1 MGQFFEELKRRN
13 VFRVAV
19 AYLISFWVM
28 IQVADIV
35 FSAFQMPE
43 WTITLIVVL
52 LALGFIPV
60 LIFSWVYELTPE
72 GLKKDKD
79 VVHDESITRQT
90 TRKLDIAVIILLVI
104 AIGLVGVQQILLPK
118 SRSDVQPTVA
128 NGEKS
133 IAVLPFLD
141 LSQEG
146 DQEYFADGIAEEL
159 LNVLA
164 KVDGLKVASRT
175 ASFQYR
181 NQDQNIKQIGKELRV
196 NTLLEGSVRTSGNL
210 VRITAQLTDVND
222 GYNLWSETYDRE
234 LNDIFV
240 LQDEITSAIVKALR
254 ITLSHRSDSET
265 VSLTATENVEAYKL
279 YLRGRHLWR
288 RRQADSI
295 HRSIELFKEAVGL
308 DPTFAR
314 AWSNLAAA
322 YWILPGYDTS
332 VDVDTYSL
340 LAESAAE
347 QALMLD
353 STLAESHAVI
363 AQIKNSNFQWIDAEA
378 AYRAAI
384 EADPTDSTTH
394 HWYALFLMETGR
406 LNKALQQAEK
416 AYELDPL
423 NAAVAGAVGFAHHV
437 LGHNDQARTSYQTS
451 KELGWGARADA
462 ALGVLNLRLGNE
474 MVGAELLRSSFIY
487 YGVPIDWVDAFVDA
501 YKNGEARPAASTAI
515 LALVDSGDVLP
526 VQAFAFHALMGSERT
541 FEIADMLLSAS
552 GPGFGAIWQLEAASL
567 RRDPRMADLVRKF
580 GLLPVWQ
587 KYGWPD
593 ACQPAGDSFI
603 CE

>member
-13 VFRVAV
+13 VVRVAV

-43 WTITLIVVL
+43 WTITFIVVL

-72 GLKKDKD
+72 GFKKDKD
-79 VVHDESITRQT
+79 VVHDEPITRQT

-104 AIGLVGVQQILLPK
+104 AIGLMGVQQILLPK
-118 SRSDVQPTVA
+118 SRSDVRPTVA

-181 NQDQNIKQIGKELRV
+181 NQDQNIKQIGKELGV

-254 ITLSHRSDSET
+254 ITLSHRSDSEM

-288 RRQADSI
+288 RRQTDSI

-423 NAAVAGAVGFAHHV
+423 NAAVAGAVGFAHHF

-451 KELGWGARADA
+451 KELGWGARADT

-474 MVGAELLRSSFIY
+474 TVGAELLRSSFTY

-501 YKNGEARPAASTAI
+501 YKNGEAHPAASTAI
-515 LALVDSGDVLP
+515 LALVDSGDFLP

-552 GPGFGAIWQLEAASL
+552 GPGLGSIWQLEAASL
-567 RRDPRMADLVRKF
+567 RRDPRMADLVRKL

-593 ACQPAGDSFI
+593 ACQPAGDSLI